1 MVGTY
6 SGGKKTSRR
15 TKRGGSDDEKK
26 MMLEKYKKG
35 TEVSYRK
42 FNINIFGGVEHVGD
56 TIKGRVEDV
65 DENSSHYYVRRK
77 NKDRYTDDKD
87 SLDIP
92 DKKTETN
99 YELNV
104 DKEAP
109 RAITKDKR
117 TALKNK
123 YKKGV
128 EVQYDGW
135 GETDDHI
142 LFGKVYTGIED
153 KPGED
158 DSKILV
164 VDNKTG
170 KDKTLDLG
178 YEDAEQYYGL
188 KEKEKKGNLY
198 GYSGGKKTR
207 RRGGKKIRRKTN
219 KRKTN
224 KRRSRK

>member
-1 MVGTY
+1 
-6 SGGKKTSRR
+6 
-15 TKRGGSDDEKK
+15 
-26 MMLEKYKKG
+26 EKYKKG

-42 FNINIFGGVEHVGD
+42 FNINIFGVVNHIGN

-77 NKDRYTDDKD
+77 NSDGNRYTDYKD

-99 YELNV
+99 YELKV
-104 DKEAP
+104 LKVAP
-109 RAITKDKR
+109 RAITKDER

-135 GETDDHI
+135 EETDDPI
-142 LFGKVYTGIED
+142 LFGKVYNGIED

-164 VDNKTG
+164 EDNKTG
-170 KDKTLDLG
+170 SKQTLDLG
-178 YEDAEQYYGL
+178 YEDSEQYYGL
-188 KEKEKKGNLY
+188 KKKGMFGSY
-198 GYSGGKKTR
+198 RGGKKTR
-207 RRGGKKIRRKTN
+207 RRTKRGGWDE
-219 KRKTN
+219 KREKEEDDEEYKLALGT
-224 KRRSRK
+224 